1 PQFPCGHGGRYGG
14 AARGGRAVGGGAGLK
29 NGGGSHFPSS
39 AVCLPGGKMRPDPIF
54 RAGGPAVLLPEETR
68 VLDRLVLEGGPR
80 AAEPAPG
87 GARRV
92 RARGADLEFHEYRP
106 YQSGDDPRSID
117 WNVEARL

>member
-1 PQFPCGHGGRYGG
+1 
-14 AARGGRAVGGGAGLK
+14 
-29 NGGGSHFPSS
+29 
-39 AVCLPGGKMRPDPIF
+39 
-54 RAGGPAVLLPEETR
+54 
-68 VLDRLVLEGGPR
+68 LVLEGGPR

-117 WNVEARL
+117 WNVEARLDHLVVRVSRAQGHVPLHVLVDVSASMGVGAVPKLDLARKVAAACLYVAIARRDPAGVA